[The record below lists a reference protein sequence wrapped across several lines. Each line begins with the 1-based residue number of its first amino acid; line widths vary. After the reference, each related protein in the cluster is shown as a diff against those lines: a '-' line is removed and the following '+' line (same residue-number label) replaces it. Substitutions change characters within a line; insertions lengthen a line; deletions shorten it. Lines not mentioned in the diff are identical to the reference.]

1 MLEVPIYDI
10 KGGLLEKM
18 SLPEER
24 FGGEVH
30 RTLLKDAII
39 MYEAN
44 HRQGSASTKTRS
56 EIRGGGKKPWA
67 QKHTG
72 RARAG
77 STSSPLWR
85 GGGTTFGP
93 KPRDYSYSIPRKAK
107 KVALYSAILAKLKDG
122 EVVLVDNL
130 AFETQSTKRMA
141 GLLGALGVNDSCL
154 VVMPNKDEIVWR
166 SCANIQNLAVRIVAD
181 LNAYDVVRYKS
192 LLITKEALDALKYEK
207 VARK

>member
-1 MLEVPIYDI
+1 MYDI
-10 KGGLLEKM
+10 EGGLLEKM
-18 SLPEER
+18 PLSEER

-56 EIRGGGKKPWA
+56 EVRGGGKKPWA

-77 STSSPLWR
+77 SIRSPLWR
-85 GGGTTFGP
+85 GGGITFGP

-122 EVVLVDNL
+122 EVVLVDKL
-130 AFETQSTKRMA
+130 AFETQSTKRMV

-154 VVMPNKDEIVWR
+154 VVMPNKDEIIWR
-166 SCANIQNLAVRIVAD
+166 SCANIQNLVVRVVAD
-181 LNAYDVVRYKS
+181 LNAYDVVRNKS
-192 LLITKEALDALKYEK
+192 LLITKEALDVLKYEK
-207 VARK
+207 VVQK